1 MIVVTGATGKLG
13 RLVIAGLLEH
23 VPAAEIVAAV
33 RTPEKAA
40 DLAALGVQVRQADYT
55 RPETLRPALAG
66 ADKVLL
72 ISSSDLT
79 TGSDARA
86 AQHQAVVD
94 AAKDNGVKLLAYTSI
109 LKAET
114 SALLLA
120 KVHKATE
127 EAVRTSGLPFVFLRN
142 GWYFEN
148 QTDALAPA
156 LQHGEHGAILG
167 AAGEGRFASAARS
180 DYAAAAVAV
189 LTGPGHENKAY
200 ELAGDAPYTLSELA
214 AEVSKQSGKPV
225 AYNNLPPEGYQSALT
240 GFGLP
245 ADLAALLVDA
255 DVCAARGELD
265 GSSRDMRSLT
275 GRPTVTLAAA
285 VAAALKG

>member
-13 RLVIAGLLEH
+13 RLVIAGLLEK
-23 VPAAEIVAAV
+23 VPAAEIIAAV
-33 RTPEKAA
+33 RTPEKAS

-55 RPETLRPALAG
+55 QSETLRPALAG
-66 ADKVLL
+66 AEKVLL

-79 TGSDARA
+79 AGSDARA
-86 AQHQAVVD
+86 AQHQAVID
-94 AAKDNGVKLLAYTSI
+94 AAKEADVKILAYTSI
-109 LKAET
+109 LRADT
-114 SALLLA
+114 SALTLA

-127 EAVRTSGLPFVFLRN
+127 GNVRASGLPFVFLRN

-148 QTDALAPA
+148 QTEALAPA
-156 LQHGEHGAILG
+156 IQHGAILG

-200 ELAGDAPYTLSELA
+200 ELAGDAPYTLPELA
-214 AEVSKQSGKPV
+214 AEVSKQTGKTIV
-225 AYNNLPPEGYQSALT
+225 YNSLTPEGYQNALV

-255 DVCAARGELD
+255 EVGAARGELD
-265 GSSRDMRSLT
+265 GSSQDMRSLT
-275 GRPTVTLAAA
+275 GRPTVTLAEA
-285 VAAALKG
+285 VGAALKA